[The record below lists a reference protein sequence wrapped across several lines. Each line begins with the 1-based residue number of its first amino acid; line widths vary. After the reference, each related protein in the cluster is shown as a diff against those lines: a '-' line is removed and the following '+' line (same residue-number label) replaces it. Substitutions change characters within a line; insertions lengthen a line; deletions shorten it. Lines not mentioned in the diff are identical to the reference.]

1 MKSARHLLQNL
12 LTVIFKSTHI
22 PSKVTLWAEDSV
34 YVAGFCKLDFYF
46 PGRFGELQPS

>member
-12 LTVIFKSTHI
+12 LTVIFRVPTF
-22 PSKVTLWAEDSV
+22 LWAEDSV
-34 YVAGFCKLDFYF
+34 YLAGFCKLDLYF